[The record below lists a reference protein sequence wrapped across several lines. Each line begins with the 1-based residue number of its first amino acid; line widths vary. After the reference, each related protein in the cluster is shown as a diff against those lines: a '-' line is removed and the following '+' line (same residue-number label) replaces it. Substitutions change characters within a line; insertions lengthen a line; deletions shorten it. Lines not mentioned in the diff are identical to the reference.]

1 MPSPNLAVIGAGR
14 IGREHAR
21 LINESRDATLG
32 AIVDPEPAARV
43 LAESYGV
50 PYFANH
56 EDILENRGIAGA
68 VVALPNALH
77 VPVATDL
84 VAHDIGVLVEKPVAD
99 TLDSAYLL
107 VEASRDASVPVLVG
121 HQRRHSPDI
130 AHARS
135 CIVSD
140 RLGRIVVVSGTCL
153 MRKNDDYFDAGW
165 RREPGGGPILINL
178 IHDIDSFRFL
188 LGEIVTVGAQSSN
201 QVRGL
206 EVEDSAA
213 VILNFAS
220 GAVGT
225 LVLSDAVPAPWCWD
239 LNSGKAP
246 FFPYTPADCYLIGGT
261 EASLAVPTMKL
272 WEHAAGGDWRSPLV
286 HQRVPTDSSDPYEN
300 QLRHFVDVLEGRADP
315 LIDAADGMRTL
326 ATTLA
331 IVRSA
336 ETRDLI
342 QVDDLVPA
350 E

>member
-1 MPSPNLAVIGAGR
+1 
-14 IGREHAR
+14 
-21 LINESRDATLG
+21 
-32 AIVDPEPAARV
+32 V
-43 LAESYGV
+43 LAGSYGV

-56 EDILENRGIAGA
+56 EDMLENGGIAGA

-84 VAHDIGVLVEKPVAD
+84 VAHDVAVLVEKPVAD

-130 AHARS
+130 ARARS
-135 CIVSD
+135 CIVSG
-140 RLGRIVVVSGTCL
+140 RLGRVVAVSGTCL

-165 RREPGGGPILINL
+165 RREPGGDPILINL
-178 IHDIDSFRFL
+178 IHDIDALRFL
-188 LGEIVTVGAQSSN
+188 LGEIVTVGALSSN

-239 LNSGKAP
+239 LNSGKGP
-246 FFPYTPADCYLIGGT
+246 FFPYTPADCYLICGT
-261 EASLAVPTMKL
+261 EASLAVPTMEL
-272 WEHAAGGDWRSPLV
+272 WEHPAGN
-286 HQRVPTDSSDPYEN
+286 PYEN
-300 QLRHFVDVLEGRADP
+300 QLRHFVDVVEGRAEP

-326 ATTLA
+326 AATLA
-331 IVRSA
+331 VARSA
-336 ETRDLI
+336 ETRELVR
-342 QVDDLVPA
+342 VDDLVPA
-350 E
+350 Q